1 VLSSAKRELFEEA
14 GVSASLWLC
23 GTVIID
29 AGETGICMFVFC
41 GENVQGEIKTSAE
54 GIVEWV
60 PKAAL
65 SHLPV
70 VGDLPILL
78 DRIDQMKPGDPP
90 FFARSFYEDEK
101 ITLVFES

>member
-1 VLSSAKRELFEEA
+1 
-14 GVSASLWLC
+14 
-23 GTVIID
+23 
-29 AGETGICMFVFC
+29 
-41 GENVQGEIKTSAE
+41 
-54 GIVEWV
+54 VEWV

-70 VGDLPILL
+70 VEDLPILL